1 MRKRNWQRKLITV
14 NICFIC
20 FRFPVFWFPSFLFFV
35 LIAFCFL
42 HKMVASCSFR
52 FKLKWRPRQ
61 LAAAIRELCAAQLT
75 QSHPSTVAFPLPFPL
90 FLPDSPDL
98 PVILTCATFY
108 YNQRKLIFA
117 FFSALRFVKNQLSL
131 FSFFVFLVLCAVIS
145 SSHSCLSRQIPFFS
159 QRYSRF

>member
-20 FRFPVFWFPSFLFFV
+20 FRFPVFWFPSFFFFI

-75 QSHPSTVAFPLPFPL
+75 QSHPSIELSPSPLSPWFPW
-90 FLPDSPDL
+90 
-98 PVILTCATFY
+98 LTCYSNMRYVLLQSTEIDFCVFFCATF
-108 YNQRKLIFA
+108 REKSVESSVSSFSGFMCCD
-117 FFSALRFVKNQLSL
+117 FFFPQLLKPSNSL
-131 FSFFVFLVLCAVIS
+131 F
-145 SSHSCLSRQIPFFS
+145 
-159 QRYSRF
+159 